1 MIPNYLKYAF
11 YILIASAGIGGAIW
25 VKSAIVAYKDEAV
38 KAALDEVKTQQK
50 DITIGQQDNVIKQ
63 HTVVFK
69 KAQQIMQDSVK
80 IEKEISAAKTVPEKI
95 KVKYEII
102 DEMNC
107 RINNFSNDTIC
118 VKQLP

>member
-1 MIPNYLKYAF
+1 
-11 YILIASAGIGGAIW
+11 
-25 VKSAIVAYKDEAV
+25 
-38 KAALDEVKTQQK
+38 
-50 DITIGQQDNVIKQ
+50 
-63 HTVVFK
+63 
-69 KAQQIMQDSVK
+69 MQDSVK
-80 IEKEISAAKTVPEKI
+80 IEKEISAAKSTPEKV